1 MPWSQL
7 ARRRPDWMT
16 VRAPS
21 QNGRFGEL
29 AGIVREA
36 GLHTVCE
43 EARCPNIGEC
53 WGRGTATFQ
62 ILGDVC
68 TRACRYCA
76 VTSGRPQ
83 GPPEPLEPLRVARA
97 VQRLGLRHV
106 VVTSVD
112 RDDLDDRGAA
122 HFAATI
128 RAIRRVSPECGV
140 EVLVPDFLGFREP
153 ALEVVLEAGPDVFNH
168 NIETHRRF
176 YRRVRPRGDYEL
188 ALDLLDQAKDVW
200 AALHPDRPPIATK
213 SGIIVGMGETDG
225 DVVEI
230 MRDLRAHR
238 VDVVT
243 IGQYLQPTA
252 RHLPLDRWVTPAQFR
267 WMREEGEA
275 MGFGSVFAG
284 PLVRSSYRAD
294 EQRLAATGGSQALA
308 H

>member
-1 MPWSQL
+1 
-7 ARRRPDWMT
+7 MT

-21 QNGRFGEL
+21 PAGRHAEL
-29 AGIVREA
+29 RGIMRGA

-76 VTSGRPQ
+76 VTSGRPEAA
-83 GPPEPLEPLRVARA
+83 PEPLEPLRVARA
-97 VQRLGLRHV
+97 VERMGLDHV

-112 RDDLDDRGAA
+112 RDDLPDRGAA

-128 RAIRRVSPECGV
+128 RSIRRASPGCGV
-140 EVLVPDFLGFREP
+140 EVLVPDFLGFREE
-153 ALEVVLEAGPDVFNH
+153 ALRIVLEAAPDVFNH
-168 NIETHRRF
+168 NIETAERF
-176 YRRVRPRGDYEL
+176 YRRVRPKGDYQR
-188 ALDLLDQAKDVW
+188 ALDLLDTAKDVW
-200 AALHPDRPPIATK
+200 ADLHPGRPPLLTK
-213 SGIIVGMGETDG
+213 SGLIVGMGETDE
-225 DVVEI
+225 DVLGV
-230 MRDLRAHR
+230 MRDLRDHR

-243 IGQYLQPTA
+243 IGQYLQPTE
-252 RHLPLDRWVTPAQFR
+252 RHLPLDRWVTPAQFTGYR
-267 WMREEGEA
+267 RAGEE
-275 MGFGSVFAG
+275 MGFASVYAG

-294 EQRLAATGGSQALA
+294 EQRLAARGESRAVA